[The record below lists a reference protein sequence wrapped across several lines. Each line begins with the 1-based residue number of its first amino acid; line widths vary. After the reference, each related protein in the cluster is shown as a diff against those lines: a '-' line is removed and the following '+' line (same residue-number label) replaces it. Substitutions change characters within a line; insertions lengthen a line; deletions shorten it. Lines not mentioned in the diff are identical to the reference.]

1 MYLVPVELAIY
12 NATHFFG
19 LERAPG
25 QKARGFPVSRVR
37 LSADRIIL
45 WDADGGMILKGRLD
59 RDPDFK
65 SICVHNAQCV
75 LFYALARQT

>member
-1 MYLVPVELAIY
+1 MQHI
-12 NATHFFG
+12 FFG

-25 QKARGFPVSRVR
+25 QKARGFPISRVR

-65 SICVHNAQCV
+65 SICVHNPQCV
-75 LFYALARQT
+75 LFSCVLARQT